1 MLFFSFLTALLRR
14 KSPWA
19 VTPRSAHPSS
29 VPCGCLFGSSHSS
42 LVHAPFLITHL
53 REAVISGSRPV
64 CSSPA
69 ASSIRYFFFNSD
81 RYVDH
86 YLCMLSSIGSTI
98 CLFFFY
104 ISDDIYLLPSINN
117 DRHLYTPV
125 YRLQLSFIYFLLLV
139 RFHISIPFYW
149 FNLHLS
155 TQLYSFALYPSIP
168 LCFLALPLPIH
179 KRIHPRRVAASGR
192 SRDLSKAFPQN
203 VNRSSVF
210 FFMFSLCCLCIAMN
224 QTFFWRWLQLSRA
237 FPQSVNPRS
246 LFIINFFCSLFPH
259 TFSLCNLCIA
269 MNQTIF

>member
-64 CSSPA
+64 CSPPA

-104 ISDDIYLLPSINN
+104 ISADICLLPSIYN

-139 RFHISIPFYW
+139 RYHII
-149 FNLHLS
+149 
-155 TQLYSFALYPSIP
+155 YSFLLIQPPSIYATLFLCP
-168 LCFLALPLPIH
+168 LSIYPPLLPRPSSAY
-179 KRIHPRRVAASGR
+179 PQTNPPAPCCCVR
-192 SRDLSKAFPQN
+192 SEPWFVEGLSSECKSF
-203 VNRSSVF
+203 VSF
-210 FFMFSLCCLCIAMN
+210 FFSCSVYVVCV
-224 QTFFWRWLQLSRA
+224 LQWTRHSFGGGYNCRGPFLK
-237 FPQSVNPRS
+237 V
-246 LFIINFFCSLFPH
+246 
-259 TFSLCNLCIA
+259 
-269 MNQTIF
+269 